1 MTTTVP
7 PLLTAAQ
14 RDQFTRF
21 PLLDEQTLARHYLLS
36 TDDLL
41 LVRQRRRESNKLG
54 YAVQLTVL
62 KHLGRS
68 LRQDEPPPRE
78 VQAYLA
84 DQLRLDPASYALYAG
99 ENITRNEHFAL
110 LCRRFGYVELSRALS
125 HELRDWLLPTAVLI
139 DQPFPLMAILID
151 ELRRR
156 KILTPRLKVLERLI
170 GVARIRAD
178 QHVYTLLNLPLKMD
192 LATRVDALLEPQD
205 GESVSRLAWLS
216 RPVGAP
222 KARHLLTLLD
232 KLAFVRTFPVQDHP
246 AAHLPQSR
254 LEQLAQEGRRIS
266 ASHLAAFEPQRRRAT
281 VMARLLDLSRTLTDE
296 VLDMHDRLMVS
307 LIRAGEQAA
316 SLAYQVQGPSVVE
329 QLGQYQQ
336 VLGAI
341 VLAREQQRDP
351 YQAIEAVLPWED
363 LVNQVRNPEKAVST
377 DQLDPLWE
385 VIQRYPKVRSYAQRL
400 LTAFTFTGE
409 GSAAPLVEAIDLL
422 REMYAS
428 NKRTLPEGVPLSFV
442 RQKWMP
448 HVIRNGEL
456 DRKAYE
462 LCVLDELRL
471 ALRSGDLWVAG
482 SHKYR
487 DLDAYLL
494 PQTVWPQR
502 LKELPL
508 DLPET
513 FEAFWAETE
522 PVLTGQLQEVSD
534 LLTQGELSSV
544 SLLKGKLRIGKPI
557 KAQPDGV
564 EALQVSLAAR
574 LPRVKITD
582 LLLEV
587 NAWGRFTHA
596 FLDLRSGKG
605 VERHDHLLT
614 AILADGLNLGLTKM
628 AEALPDISVTAR
640 KLMYL
645 SDWFI
650 RPDSYA
656 AGLAELVNF
665 QSKLPLAALW
675 GDGSTSS
682 SDGQRFP
689 TGGQGKAFGHH
700 NAKYGREPGVLFY
713 THVSDQYAPFH
724 TKVITTNVRDALHVL
739 DGLLYHL
746 SDLRIKEHYTD
757 TAGYTEQVFA
767 LCFLLGFRFAPRIR
781 DLGETRLYTP
791 EPGSA
796 YGLLE
801 PLVAQR
807 LNLRL
812 IRDHW
817 DELRRLTTSI
827 KAGSVTASLILTK
840 LASYPR
846 QNGLALALR
855 ELGRVQRT
863 LFTLDWLRDPE
874 LRRRVLAGLNKGE
887 SLHSLKRA
895 VAFYR
900 NGEIRDRSFEAQ
912 SNRASGLNLVVM
924 AISVWNTTYLGR
936 VVDAVREEGKT
947 VPDELLAHVSPLGW
961 EHIGLTG
968 DYLWR
973 EDLVPLSGT
982 YRELGR

>member
-1 MTTTVP
+1 MTATVP

-21 PLLDEQTLARHYLLS
+21 PLLDEPTLSRHYLLS
-36 TDDLL
+36 TDDLT
-41 LVRQRRRESNKLG
+41 LVRHRRLDFNRLG

-62 KHLGRS
+62 RHLGRS
-68 LRQDEPPPRE
+68 LRPDEVPPDE
-78 VQAYLA
+78 VLLFLA
-84 DQLRLDPASYALYAG
+84 DQLRIDPARYVLYASRDT
-99 ENITRNEHFAL
+99 TRREHFAA
-110 LCRRFGYVELSRALS
+110 LCQHLGYTELSRALN
-125 HELRDWLLPTAVLI
+125 HELRDWLIPAAVLT
-139 DQPFPLMAILID
+139 DQPFPLMASLID

-178 QHVYTLLNLPLKMD
+178 QHVYTLLTFPLKAEAEIAARM
-192 LATRVDALLEPQD
+192 DALLEPQN
-205 GESVSRLAWLS
+205 GESISRLAWLG

-232 KLAFVRTFPVQDHP
+232 KLAFVRTFPVAEHP
-246 AAHLPQSR
+246 AVHLPQSR
-254 LEQLAQEGRRIS
+254 LEQLAQEGQRVS

-296 VLDMHDRLMVS
+296 ILDMHDRLMVS

-316 SLAYQVQGPSVVE
+316 SMAYQVQGPSVVE

-351 YQAIEAVLPWED
+351 YQAIEAILPWED
-363 LVNQVRNPEKAVST
+363 LVHQVRNPEQPVSVL
-377 DQLDPLWE
+377 QLDPLWE

-400 LTAFTFTGE
+400 LTTFTFKGE
-409 GSAAPLVEAIDLL
+409 GSAAPLVKAIDLL
-422 REMYAS
+422 RELYVS
-428 NKRTLPEGVPLSFV
+428 NRRTLPEDVPLSFV

-448 HVIRNGEL
+448 HVIRNAEL
-456 DRKAYE
+456 NRKAYE

-494 PQTVWPQR
+494 PQAVWPQR
-502 LKELPL
+502 LKTLPL

-513 FEAFWAETE
+513 FDAFWAAAE
-522 PVLTGQLQEVSD
+522 PALTRQLQEVSD
-534 LLTQGELSSV
+534 LLARGELSSV

-574 LPRVKITD
+574 LPRIKITD

-587 NAWGRFTHA
+587 NAWGRFTDA

-605 VERHDHLLT
+605 VDRHDHLLT

-628 AEALPDISVTAR
+628 AEALPDAGVTAR

-656 AGLAELVNF
+656 AGLAELVNV

-675 GDGSTSS
+675 GDGTTSS

-689 TGGQGKAFGHH
+689 TGGRGKAFGHH
-700 NAKYGREPGVLFY
+700 NARYGREPGVLFY

-791 EPGSA
+791 ETGSA

-801 PLVAQR
+801 PLVA
-807 LNLRL
+807 LRL

-863 LFTLDWLRDPE
+863 LFTLEWLRDPE

-895 VAFYR
+895 VAFHR

-924 AISVWNTTYLGR
+924 AISVWNTVYLGR
-936 VVDAVREEGKT
+936 VVDALRAEGTT
-947 VPDELLAHVSPLGW
+947 VPDDVLAHISPLGW

-973 EDLVPLSGT
+973 EDLVPPSGT
-982 YRELGR
+982 YRDVGR